1 MRFALA
7 SLLALAGLS
16 APAAAEIEA
25 RPIPANAF
33 AMVPN
38 IQSVSMS
45 AEGDMIVALVADP
58 NSDNERTALA
68 TWDLTDPELPVVITP
83 SGDRMEFITASA
95 LKAGR
100 IWAVARQEWTGRLGG
115 CGEGRVTGAT
125 ATFVVKQYLT
135 DATHSDFEDA
145 FSSNMRAVGV
155 SDASR
160 RCFEIA
166 GDAGLVSDLPLDPE
180 HVLVQQLNTTTFS
193 SNIYKYNLRTA
204 ATELWHRSGAS
215 LSPAFFNPR
224 DGELL
229 VQQRIETDS
238 GDYRIEYLIKN
249 ASTGEFEVHP
259 ELSSMASTRIN
270 VSIAGIYEPT
280 GDFFVVTDK
289 FSDLAQVY
297 FYDPQARRFSD
308 EPVFAHQ
315 QFSASGVILGS
326 NPENFNE
333 VLGFTYQGGSTAIHW
348 LDPNL
353 ERLQGQLNGLFEDT
367 RVSLMDW
374 TPDFSTLLFSTGT
387 GADPVS
393 YYLLQVRDGRP
404 QVRLLGHSRPWL
416 DEYPMDEPELVYYT
430 ARDGLE
436 IPGILTLPAG
446 WTRADGPLA
455 AIVLPHGGPWARDNT
470 SWDSSGWPQFLASR
484 GYAVLQPQY
493 RGSTGWGRELWL
505 AGDAQWG
512 LAMQDDKDDGAAWLV
527 EQGIAAP
534 DRIAIFGYSYGG
546 FAAMAATVRPG
557 GPFQCAIAGAGV
569 SNLTRLGNN
578 WSDNPLQRIVQ
589 GRTVTGMDP
598 ANNTAQ
604 ASIPI
609 LVYHGDRD
617 VRVPLFHGRDF
628 YNAVRD
634 QVDAE
639 LLVLEDMPHS
649 LPWYPRHHRDT
660 LAAIERFLA
669 EDCGPGGI

>member
-1 MRFALA
+1 MRNALA
-7 SLLALAGLS
+7 SLVAMAGLA
-16 APAAAEIEA
+16 APAFAEIEA
-25 RPIPANAF
+25 RPIPADAF

-45 AEGDMIVALVADP
+45 PEGDMLVALVADP
-58 NSDNERTALA
+58 DSDNERTALA
-68 TWDLTDPELPVVITP
+68 TWDLTDPDLPVVITP
-83 SGDRMEFITASA
+83 SGDRMEFIAASA

-100 IWAVARQEWTGRLGG
+100 IWAVGRQEWTGRLGG

-135 DATHSDFEDA
+135 DAEHSDFEDA
-145 FSSNMRAVGV
+145 FSSNVRALGV
-155 SDASR
+155 SDATQ

-166 GDAGLVSDLPLDPE
+166 GDASLVSSLPLDPD
-180 HVLVQQLNTTTFS
+180 HVLVQQVNLGNGAA
-193 SNIYKYNLRTA
+193 NIYRYNVTNGD
-204 ATELWHRSGAS
+204 TELWERSRPSAAS
-215 LSPAFFNPR
+215 VFFNPR

-229 VQQRIETDS
+229 VRQRIEND
-238 GDYRIEYLIKN
+238 GDDYRIEYLLKN
-249 ASTGEFEVHP
+249 PQSGEFEVHDQ
-259 ELSSMASTRIN
+259 LTSMASSRIN
-270 VSIAGIYEPT
+270 VSIGGIYEPT
-280 GDFFVVTDK
+280 GEFFVITDK
-289 FSDLAQVY
+289 FNDLAEIYLYNPTTRQ
-297 FYDPQARRFSD
+297 FSD
-308 EPVFAHQ
+308 APVFAHER
-315 QFSASGVILGS
+315 FSASGVVLGS

-333 VLGFTYQGGSTAIHW
+333 VLGFTYLGGSSAIHW

-353 ERLQGQLNGLFEDT
+353 ESLQRQLNGLFDGT

-387 GADPVS
+387 GADPAS

-446 WTRADGPLA
+446 WTEADGPLPT
-455 AIVLPHGGPWARDNT
+455 VLIPHGGPWARDFT
-470 SWDSSGWPQFLASR
+470 SWDGSGWPQFLASR

-493 RGSTGWGRELWL
+493 RGSTGFGRELWL

-512 LAMQDDKDDGAAWLV
+512 LTMQDDKDDGAAWLV
-527 EQGIAAP
+527 EQGIADP

-546 FAAMAATVRPG
+546 FAAMAAVVREN

-578 WSDNPLQRIVQ
+578 WSDNPLQRVVQ

-598 ANNTAQ
+598 ADNTDKAN
-604 ASIPI
+604 IPI

-617 VRVPLFHGRDF
+617 VRVPIFHGRDF

-634 QVDAE
+634 RVDAQFLE
-639 LLVLEDMPHS
+639 VEDMPHS
-649 LPWYPRHHRDT
+649 LPWYPRHHRVT
-660 LAAIERFLA
+660 LEAIEDYLA
-669 EDCGPGGI
+669 NDCGPGGL